1 MEAVKL
7 NKYENVKLLLC
18 HKSVNINVKNKKGKR
33 AVDLVKTIKM
43 KALLKP

>member
-7 NKYENVKLLLC
+7 NKYDNVKLLLC
-18 HKSVNINVKNKKGKR
+18 HESVNVNVKNKKGKR
-33 AVDLVKTIKM
+33 AIDLAKTIKM